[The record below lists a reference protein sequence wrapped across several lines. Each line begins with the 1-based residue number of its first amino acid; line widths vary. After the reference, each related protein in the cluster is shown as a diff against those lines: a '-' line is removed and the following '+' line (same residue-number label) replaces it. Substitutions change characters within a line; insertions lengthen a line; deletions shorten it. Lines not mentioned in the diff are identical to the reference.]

1 MLLIKCR
8 RLKRGYLSMKD
19 NGTFGWL
26 STSHRKKLVLM
37 IVAILMVCILE
48 CVRLGVIMTVKSEY
62 YMQKADELHQR
73 ERRIKAKRGRILDRN
88 GEILAANEVVCTV
101 SVIHSQIDDEDK
113 VIKVLAGELD
123 MDVEEVTK
131 KVKKVSSMEYIKTNV
146 AKDIGDAIREYDLPG
161 VKIDEDY
168 KRVYPY
174 NELASKV
181 LGFTG
186 ADNQG
191 ILGLEAKYDT
201 YLSGTNGQILTL
213 SDAGGI
219 EIKGS
224 REDRILPVDGQ
235 DLYTTLD
242 VNIQKYATQLA
253 WETMVKKEAKQ
264 VSIIVMRPDNGEILA
279 MANIPEYNLNSPYE
293 LNYEPDEEEAQ
304 KDKMDLL
311 NNMWRNFCIND
322 TYEPGSIFKTVTA
335 TAALE
340 TGVVGLN
347 DSFTCSGATVVSD
360 RRIRCHK
367 TTGHGTQDFTHTVYN
382 SCNPAFVEWGRRVGT
397 DNMYLYMGKLGLLA
411 KTGIDLSGEA
421 GTIIHKQEN
430 VGAVELATM
439 SFGQSFQIT
448 PVQMLRAVSA
458 IVNGGRLVTP
468 HFGLYTGSSDGSVV
482 NEFAYSTQD
491 EAISSQTSET
501 MKKILEGVVSEG
513 GGTKA
518 YIDGYS
524 IGGKTATSQKLPRGS
539 GKYISSFIGFAPADN
554 PQVIAMCLIDEPT
567 GVYYGGTIAA
577 PVVKT
582 LYENILPYIGIERS
596 VQLEKTMIDSN
607 IFLYTFCMKGSKRRW
622 I

>member
-1 MLLIKCR
+1 
-8 RLKRGYLSMKD
+8 MKD

-48 CVRLGVIMTVKSEY
+48 CVRLGVIMTAKSEY

-279 MANIPEYNLNSPYE
+279 MANVPEYNLNSPYE

-554 PQVIAMCLIDEPT
+554 PVVMAAVLIDEPEGT
-567 GVYYGGTIAA
+567 YYGGTIAA
-577 PVVKT
+577 PVVRDIF
-582 LYENILPYIGIERS
+582 LNILPYLGIDK
-596 VQLEKTMIDSN
+596 VSN
-607 IFLYTFCMKGSKRRW
+607 EY
-622 I
+622 

>member
-1 MLLIKCR
+1 
-8 RLKRGYLSMKD
+8 MKD
-19 NGTFGWL
+19 NDTFGWL
-26 STSHRKKLVLM
+26 STGHRKKLVLM
-37 IVAILMVCILE
+37 IAAILMVCILE

-101 SVIHSQIDDEDK
+101 SVIHSQIEDEDK

-213 SDAGGI
+213 SDGGGI

-279 MANIPEYNLNSPYE
+279 MANVPEYNLNSPYE

-347 DSFTCSGATVVSD
+347 DSFTCSGATIVSD

-596 VQLEKTMIDSN
+596 VQLEKNDN
-607 IFLYTFCMKGSKRRW
+607 
-622 I
+622 

>member
-1 MLLIKCR
+1 
-8 RLKRGYLSMKD
+8 MKD
-19 NGTFGWL
+19 NDTFGWL

-37 IVAILMVCILE
+37 IAAILMVCILE

-101 SVIHSQIDDEDK
+101 SVIHSQIEDEDK
-113 VIKVLAGELD
+113 VIKVLAGELN

-279 MANIPEYNLNSPYE
+279 MANVPEYNLNSPYE

-397 DNMYLYMGKLGLLA
+397 DNMYLYMGKLGLLT

-596 VQLEKTMIDSN
+596 VQLEKNDD
-607 IFLYTFCMKGSKRRW
+607 
-622 I
+622 

>member
-37 IVAILMVCILE
+37 IVAILMVCIFE

-101 SVIHSQIDDEDK
+101 SVIHSQIEDEDK

-279 MANIPEYNLNSPYE
+279 MANVPEYNLNSPYE

-539 GKYISSFIGFAPADN
+539 GKYISSFIGFAPAEN

-596 VQLEKTMIDSN
+596 VQLEKNDD
-607 IFLYTFCMKGSKRRW
+607 
-622 I
+622 

>member
-19 NGTFGWL
+19 NDTFGWL

-37 IVAILMVCILE
+37 IAAILMVCILE

-101 SVIHSQIDDEDK
+101 SVIHSQIEDEDK
-113 VIKVLAGELD
+113 VIKVLAGELN

-146 AKDIGDAIREYDLPG
+146 AKDIGDAIREYNLSG

-279 MANIPEYNLNSPYE
+279 MANVPEYNLNSPYE

-596 VQLEKTMIDSN
+596 VQLEKNGD
-607 IFLYTFCMKGSKRRW
+607 
-622 I
+622 

>member
-1 MLLIKCR
+1 
-8 RLKRGYLSMKD
+8 MKD
-19 NGTFGWL
+19 NDTFGWL

-37 IVAILMVCILE
+37 IAAILMVCILE

-101 SVIHSQIDDEDK
+101 SVIHSQIEDEDK
-113 VIKVLAGELD
+113 VIKVLAGELN

-131 KVKKVSSMEYIKTNV
+131 KVKEVSSMEYIKTNV

-279 MANIPEYNLNSPYE
+279 MANVPEYNLNSPYE
-293 LNYEPDEEEAQ
+293 LNYEPDEEDAQ

-347 DSFTCSGATVVSD
+347 DSFTCSGATVVAD

-596 VQLEKTMIDSN
+596 VQLEKNDD
-607 IFLYTFCMKGSKRRW
+607 
-622 I
+622 

>member
-1 MLLIKCR
+1 
-8 RLKRGYLSMKD
+8 MKD
-19 NGTFGWL
+19 NDTFGWL

-37 IVAILMVCILE
+37 IAAILMVCILE

-101 SVIHSQIDDEDK
+101 SVIHSQIEDEDK

-279 MANIPEYNLNSPYE
+279 MANVPEYNLNSPYE

-491 EAISSQTSET
+491 EAISSKTSET

-596 VQLEKTMIDSN
+596 VQLEKNDD
-607 IFLYTFCMKGSKRRW
+607 
-622 I
+622 

>member
-1 MLLIKCR
+1 
-8 RLKRGYLSMKD
+8 MKD
-19 NGTFGWL
+19 NDTFGWL

-37 IVAILMVCILE
+37 IVAIFMVCILE

-101 SVIHSQIDDEDK
+101 SVIHSQIEDEDK

-224 REDRILPVDGQ
+224 REDRVLPVDGQ

-242 VNIQKYATQLA
+242 VNIQEYAMQLA
-253 WETMVKKEAKQ
+253 WETMVKKEAKR

-279 MANIPEYNLNSPYE
+279 MANVPEYNLNSPYE

-382 SCNPAFVEWGRRVGT
+382 SCNPAFVEWGRRVGV

-448 PVQMLRAVSA
+448 PVQMLRAVAA
-458 IVNGGRLVTP
+458 IVNGGKLVTP
-468 HFGLYTGSSDGSVV
+468 HFGLYTSSSDGSVV
-482 NEFAYSTQD
+482 NEFAYSTEE
-491 EAISSQTSET
+491 EAISSQTSEM
-501 MKKILEGVVSEG
+501 MKQILEGVVSEG

-518 YIDGYS
+518 YIEGYS

-539 GKYISSFIGFAPADN
+539 GKYISSFIGFAPAEN
-554 PQVIAMCLIDEPT
+554 PQVIAMCQIDEPT

-582 LYENILPYIGIERS
+582 LYENILPYLGIERS
-596 VQLEKTMIDSN
+596 VQLEKNSD
-607 IFLYTFCMKGSKRRW
+607 
-622 I
+622 

>member
-1 MLLIKCR
+1 LLLIKCR

-37 IVAILMVCILE
+37 IAAILMVCILE

-101 SVIHSQIDDEDK
+101 SVIHSQIEDEDK

-279 MANIPEYNLNSPYE
+279 MANVPEYNLNSPYE

-582 LYENILPYIGIERS
+582 LYEYIAVYWYRKVS
-596 VQLEKTMIDSN
+596 ST
-607 IFLYTFCMKGSKRRW
+607 
-622 I
+622 

>member
-19 NGTFGWL
+19 NDTFGWL

-37 IVAILMVCILE
+37 IAAILMVCILE

-62 YMQKADELHQR
+62 YMQKADELHKR

-101 SVIHSQIDDEDK
+101 SVIHSQIEDEDK
-113 VIKVLAGELD
+113 VIKVLAGELN

-146 AKDIGDAIREYDLPG
+146 EKDIGDAIREYDLPG

-279 MANIPEYNLNSPYE
+279 MANVPEYNLNSPYE
-293 LNYEPDEEEAQ
+293 LNYEPDEEETQ

-347 DSFTCSGATVVSD
+347 DSFTCSGATVVLD

-397 DNMYLYMGKLGLLA
+397 DNMYLYMGNLGLLA

-596 VQLEKTMIDSN
+596 VQLEKNDD
-607 IFLYTFCMKGSKRRW
+607 
-622 I
+622 

>member
-1 MLLIKCR
+1 
-8 RLKRGYLSMKD
+8 MKD

-37 IVAILMVCILE
+37 IAAILMVCILE

-101 SVIHSQIDDEDK
+101 SVIHSQIEDEDK

-279 MANIPEYNLNSPYE
+279 MANVPEYNLNSPYE
-293 LNYEPDEEEAQ
+293 LNYEPDEEEEQ

-596 VQLEKTMIDSN
+596 VQLEKNDD
-607 IFLYTFCMKGSKRRW
+607 
-622 I
+622 

>member
-1 MLLIKCR
+1 
-8 RLKRGYLSMKD
+8 MKD
-19 NGTFGWL
+19 NDTFGWL
-26 STSHRKKLVLM
+26 STGHRKKLVLM
-37 IVAILMVCILE
+37 IAAILMVCILE
-48 CVRLGVIMTVKSEY
+48 CVRLGVIMMVKSEY

-101 SVIHSQIDDEDK
+101 SVIHSQIEDEDK

-279 MANIPEYNLNSPYE
+279 MANVPEYNLNSPYE
-293 LNYEPDEEEAQ
+293 LNYEPDEEDAQ

-596 VQLEKTMIDSN
+596 VQLEKNDD
-607 IFLYTFCMKGSKRRW
+607 
-622 I
+622 

>member
-1 MLLIKCR
+1 
-8 RLKRGYLSMKD
+8 MKD
-19 NGTFGWL
+19 NDTFGWL
-26 STSHRKKLVLM
+26 STGHRKKLVLM
-37 IVAILMVCILE
+37 IAAILMVCILE

-101 SVIHSQIDDEDK
+101 SVIHSQIEDEDK

-279 MANIPEYNLNSPYE
+279 MANVPEYNLNSPYE

-347 DSFTCSGATVVSD
+347 DSFTCSGATIVSD

-582 LYENILPYIGIERS
+582 LYENILPYICIERS
-596 VQLEKTMIDSN
+596 VQLEKNDD
-607 IFLYTFCMKGSKRRW
+607 
-622 I
+622 

>member
-1 MLLIKCR
+1 
-8 RLKRGYLSMKD
+8 MKD
-19 NGTFGWL
+19 NDTFGWL

-37 IVAILMVCILE
+37 IAAILMVCILE

-101 SVIHSQIDDEDK
+101 SVIHSQIEDEDK

-279 MANIPEYNLNSPYE
+279 MANVPEYNLNSPYE

-458 IVNGGRLVTP
+458 IVNGGGLVTP

-596 VQLEKTMIDSN
+596 VQLEKNDD
-607 IFLYTFCMKGSKRRW
+607 
-622 I
+622 

>member
-1 MLLIKCR
+1 
-8 RLKRGYLSMKD
+8 MKD
-19 NGTFGWL
+19 NDTFGWL

-37 IVAILMVCILE
+37 IAAILMVCILE

-101 SVIHSQIDDEDK
+101 SVIHSQIEDEDK

-131 KVKKVSSMEYIKTNV
+131 KVKKVSAMEYIKTNV

-279 MANIPEYNLNSPYE
+279 MANVPEYNLNSPYE

-596 VQLEKTMIDSN
+596 VQLEKNDD
-607 IFLYTFCMKGSKRRW
+607 
-622 I
+622 

>member
-1 MLLIKCR
+1 
-8 RLKRGYLSMKD
+8 MKD
-19 NGTFGWL
+19 NDTFGWL

-37 IVAILMVCILE
+37 IAAILMVCILE

-101 SVIHSQIDDEDK
+101 SVIHSQIEDEDK
-113 VIKVLAGELD
+113 VIKVLAGELN

-219 EIKGS
+219 DIKGS

-279 MANIPEYNLNSPYE
+279 MANVPEYNLNSPYE
-293 LNYEPDEEEAQ
+293 LNYEPDEEDAQ

-347 DSFTCSGATVVSD
+347 DSFTCSGATVVAD

-397 DNMYLYMGKLGLLA
+397 DNMYLYMGKLGLLT

-596 VQLEKTMIDSN
+596 VQLEKNDD
-607 IFLYTFCMKGSKRRW
+607 
-622 I
+622 

>member
-1 MLLIKCR
+1 
-8 RLKRGYLSMKD
+8 MKD
-19 NGTFGWL
+19 NDTFGWL
-26 STSHRKKLVLM
+26 STGHRKKLVLM
-37 IVAILMVCILE
+37 IAAILMVCILE
-48 CVRLGVIMTVKSEY
+48 CIRLGVIMTVKSEY

-101 SVIHSQIDDEDK
+101 FVIHSQIEDEDK

-279 MANIPEYNLNSPYE
+279 MANVPEYNLNSPYE

-347 DSFTCSGATVVSD
+347 DSFTCSGATIVSD

-397 DNMYLYMGKLGLLA
+397 DNMYLYMGKLGLLS

-596 VQLEKTMIDSN
+596 VQLEKNDD
-607 IFLYTFCMKGSKRRW
+607 
-622 I
+622 

>member
-1 MLLIKCR
+1 
-8 RLKRGYLSMKD
+8 MKD
-19 NGTFGWL
+19 NDTFGWL

-62 YMQKADELHQR
+62 YMQNADELHQR

-101 SVIHSQIDDEDK
+101 SVIHSQIEDEDK

-279 MANIPEYNLNSPYE
+279 MANVPEYNLNSPYE

-448 PVQMLRAVSA
+448 PIQMLRAVSA

-554 PQVIAMCLIDEPT
+554 PQVIAMCLIDEPI

-582 LYENILPYIGIERS
+582 LYENILPYIGIERA
-596 VQLEKTMIDSN
+596 VQLEKNDD
-607 IFLYTFCMKGSKRRW
+607 
-622 I
+622 

>member
-37 IVAILMVCILE
+37 IAAILMVCILE

-101 SVIHSQIDDEDK
+101 SVIHSQIEDEDK

-264 VSIIVMRPDNGEILA
+264 VSIIVMRHDNGEILA
-279 MANIPEYNLNSPYE
+279 MANVPEYNLNSPYE

-596 VQLEKTMIDSN
+596 VQLEKNDD
-607 IFLYTFCMKGSKRRW
+607 
-622 I
+622 

>member
-1 MLLIKCR
+1 
-8 RLKRGYLSMKD
+8 MKAD
-19 NGTFGWL
+19 DTFGWL
-26 STSHRKKLVLM
+26 GTGHRKKLVFM
-37 IVAILMVCILE
+37 IAAVLLVCILE
-48 CVRLGVIMTVKSEY
+48 SVRLGVIMTTKSEY

-101 SVIHSQIDDEDK
+101 SVIHSQIEDEDK

-224 REDRILPVDGQ
+224 REDRVLPVDGQ

-242 VNIQKYATQLA
+242 VNIQEYAMQLA
-253 WETMVKKEAKQ
+253 WETMVKKEAKR

-279 MANIPEYNLNSPYE
+279 MANVPEYNLNSPYE

-382 SCNPAFVEWGRRVGT
+382 SCNPAFVEWGRRVGV

-448 PVQMLRAVSA
+448 PVQMLRAVAA
-458 IVNGGRLVTP
+458 IVNGGKLVTP
-468 HFGLYTGSSDGSVV
+468 HFGLYTSSSDGSVV
-482 NEFAYSTQD
+482 NEFAYSTEE
-491 EAISSQTSET
+491 EAISSQTSEM
-501 MKKILEGVVSEG
+501 MKQILEGVVSEG

-518 YIDGYS
+518 YIEGYS

-539 GKYISSFIGFAPADN
+539 GKYISSFIGFAPAEN

-582 LYENILPYIGIERS
+582 LY
-596 VQLEKTMIDSN
+596 
-607 IFLYTFCMKGSKRRW
+607 
-622 I
+622 

>member
-131 KVKKVSSMEYIKTNV
+131 KVQKVYSMEYIKTNV

-279 MANIPEYNLNSPYE
+279 MANVPEYNLNSPYE

-596 VQLEKTMIDSN
+596 VQLEKNDD
-607 IFLYTFCMKGSKRRW
+607 
-622 I
+622 

>member
-1 MLLIKCR
+1 
-8 RLKRGYLSMKD
+8 MKD
-19 NGTFGWL
+19 NDTFGWL
-26 STSHRKKLVLM
+26 STGHRKKLVLM
-37 IVAILMVCILE
+37 IAAILMVCILE

-101 SVIHSQIDDEDK
+101 SVIHSQIEDEDK

-253 WETMVKKEAKQ
+253 WETMVKKEGKQ

-279 MANIPEYNLNSPYE
+279 MANVPEYNLNSPYE
-293 LNYEPDEEEAQ
+293 LNYEPDEEDAQ

-596 VQLEKTMIDSN
+596 VQLEKNDD
-607 IFLYTFCMKGSKRRW
+607 
-622 I
+622 

>member
-19 NGTFGWL
+19 NDTFGWL

-37 IVAILMVCILE
+37 IAAILMVCILE

-101 SVIHSQIDDEDK
+101 SVIHSQIEDEDK
-113 VIKVLAGELD
+113 VIKVLAGELN

-146 AKDIGDAIREYDLPG
+146 EKDIGDAIREYDLPG

-264 VSIIVMRPDNGEILA
+264 VSIIVMRLDNGEILA
-279 MANIPEYNLNSPYE
+279 MANVPEYNLNSPYE
-293 LNYEPDEEEAQ
+293 LNYEPDEEETQ

-596 VQLEKTMIDSN
+596 VQLEKNDD
-607 IFLYTFCMKGSKRRW
+607 
-622 I
+622 

>member
-279 MANIPEYNLNSPYE
+279 MANVPEYNLNSPYE

-340 TGVVGLN
+340 TGVGGLN

-596 VQLEKTMIDSN
+596 VQLEKNDD
-607 IFLYTFCMKGSKRRW
+607 
-622 I
+622 

>member
-37 IVAILMVCILE
+37 IAAILMVCILE

-101 SVIHSQIDDEDK
+101 SVIHSQIEDEDK

-131 KVKKVSSMEYIKTNV
+131 KVEKVSSMEYIKTNV

-201 YLSGTNGQILTL
+201 YLSGTNGRILTL

-279 MANIPEYNLNSPYE
+279 MANVPEYNLNSPYE

-596 VQLEKTMIDSN
+596 VQLEKNDD
-607 IFLYTFCMKGSKRRW
+607 
-622 I
+622 

>member
-19 NGTFGWL
+19 NDTFGWL

-37 IVAILMVCILE
+37 IAAILMVCILE

-101 SVIHSQIDDEDK
+101 SVIHSQIEDEDK
-113 VIKVLAGELD
+113 VIKVLAGELN

-146 AKDIGDAIREYDLPG
+146 EKDIGDAIREYDLPG

-279 MANIPEYNLNSPYE
+279 MANVPEYNLNSPYE
-293 LNYEPDEEEAQ
+293 LNYEPDEEETQ

-501 MKKILEGVVSEG
+501 MKKILDGVVSEG

-596 VQLEKTMIDSN
+596 VQLEKNDD
-607 IFLYTFCMKGSKRRW
+607 
-622 I
+622 

>member
-1 MLLIKCR
+1 
-8 RLKRGYLSMKD
+8 MKD
-19 NGTFGWL
+19 NDTFGWL
-26 STSHRKKLVLM
+26 STGHRKKLVLM
-37 IVAILMVCILE
+37 IAAILMVCILE

-101 SVIHSQIDDEDK
+101 SVIHSQIEDEDK

-279 MANIPEYNLNSPYE
+279 MANVPEYNLNSPYE

-322 TYEPGSIFKTVTA
+322 TYEPGSIFKTFTA

-347 DSFTCSGATVVSD
+347 DSFTCSGATIVSD

-596 VQLEKTMIDSN
+596 VQLEKNDD
-607 IFLYTFCMKGSKRRW
+607 
-622 I
+622 

>member
-8 RLKRGYLSMKD
+8 RLKRGYLSMKN

-279 MANIPEYNLNSPYE
+279 MANVPEYNLNSPYG

-596 VQLEKTMIDSN
+596 VQLEKNDD
-607 IFLYTFCMKGSKRRW
+607 
-622 I
+622 

>member
-19 NGTFGWL
+19 NDTFGWL

-37 IVAILMVCILE
+37 IAAILMVCILE

-101 SVIHSQIDDEDK
+101 SVIHSQIEDEDK
-113 VIKVLAGELD
+113 VIKVLAGELN

-146 AKDIGDAIREYDLPG
+146 AKDIGDAIREYNLSG

-279 MANIPEYNLNSPYE
+279 MANVPEYNLNSQYE

-596 VQLEKTMIDSN
+596 VQLEKNDD
-607 IFLYTFCMKGSKRRW
+607 
-622 I
+622 

>member
-37 IVAILMVCILE
+37 IVAILMVSILE
-48 CVRLGVIMTVKSEY
+48 CVRLGVIMTAKSEY

-101 SVIHSQIDDEDK
+101 SVIHSQIEDEDK

-201 YLSGTNGQILTL
+201 YLLGTNGQILTL

-279 MANIPEYNLNSPYE
+279 MANVPEYNLNSPYE

-596 VQLEKTMIDSN
+596 VQLEKNDD
-607 IFLYTFCMKGSKRRW
+607 
-622 I
+622 

>member
-8 RLKRGYLSMKD
+8 RLKRGYLLMKD
-19 NGTFGWL
+19 GMGFGWL
-26 STSHRKKLVLM
+26 NTGHRKKLVFM
-37 IVAILMVCILE
+37 IVAVLLVSILE
-48 CVRLGVIMTVKSEY
+48 CVRLGVIMTAKSEY

-73 ERRIKAKRGRILDRN
+73 ERKIKAKRGRILDRN
-88 GEILAANEVVCTV
+88 GTVLAANEVVCTV
-101 SVIHSQIDDEDK
+101 SVIHSQIEDEEK

-123 MDVEEVTK
+123 MDVKEVTK

-146 AKDIGDAIREYDLPG
+146 AKDTGDEIRKYNLAG
-161 VKIDEDY
+161 VKVDEDY

-174 NELASKV
+174 DELASKV

-201 YLSGTNGQILTL
+201 YLAGTNGQILTL

-224 REDRILPVDGQ
+224 REDRVLPVDGQ

-264 VSIIVMRPDNGEILA
+264 VSIIVTRPDNGEILA
-279 MANIPEYNLNSPYE
+279 MANVPEYNLNSPYE

-397 DNMYLYMGKLGLLA
+397 DNMYLYMGKLGLLT

-468 HFGLYTGSSDGSVV
+468 HFGLYTSSSDGSVV

-554 PQVIAMCLIDEPT
+554 PQVIAMCLIDEPK

-582 LYENILPYIGIERS
+582 LYENILPYIGIERA
-596 VQLEKTMIDSN
+596 VQLEKNDD
-607 IFLYTFCMKGSKRRW
+607 
-622 I
+622 

>member
-1 MLLIKCR
+1 
-8 RLKRGYLSMKD
+8 MKD
-19 NGTFGWL
+19 NDTFGWL

-37 IVAILMVCILE
+37 IAAILMVCILE

-101 SVIHSQIDDEDK
+101 SVIHSQIEDEDK
-113 VIKVLAGELD
+113 VIKVLAGELN

-279 MANIPEYNLNSPYE
+279 MANVPEYNLNSPYE
-293 LNYEPDEEEAQ
+293 LNYEPDEEDAQ

-347 DSFTCSGATVVSD
+347 DSFTCSGATVVAD

-382 SCNPAFVEWGRRVGT
+382 SCNPAFVELGRRVGT
-397 DNMYLYMGKLGLLA
+397 DNMYLYMGKLGLLT

-596 VQLEKTMIDSN
+596 VQLEKNDD
-607 IFLYTFCMKGSKRRW
+607 
-622 I
+622 

>member
-19 NGTFGWL
+19 NDTFGWL

-37 IVAILMVCILE
+37 IAAILMVCILE

-101 SVIHSQIDDEDK
+101 SVIHSQIEDEDK
-113 VIKVLAGELD
+113 VIKVLAGELN

-146 AKDIGDAIREYDLPG
+146 EKDIGDAIREYDLPG

-279 MANIPEYNLNSPYE
+279 MANVPEYNLNSPYE
-293 LNYEPDEEEAQ
+293 LNYEPDEEETQ

-347 DSFTCSGATVVSD
+347 DSFTCSGAIVVSD

-596 VQLEKTMIDSN
+596 VQLEKNDD
-607 IFLYTFCMKGSKRRW
+607 
-622 I
+622 

>member
-37 IVAILMVCILE
+37 IAAILMVCILE

-101 SVIHSQIDDEDK
+101 SVIHSQIEDEDK

-279 MANIPEYNLNSPYE
+279 MANVPEYNLNSPYE

-468 HFGLYTGSSDGSVV
+468 HFGLYTSSSDGSVV

-491 EAISSQTSET
+491 EEISSQTSET

-554 PQVIAMCLIDEPT
+554 PQVIAMCLIDEPK

-582 LYENILPYIGIERS
+582 LYENILPYIGIERT
-596 VQLEKTMIDSN
+596 VQLEKNDD
-607 IFLYTFCMKGSKRRW
+607 
-622 I
+622 

>member
-37 IVAILMVCILE
+37 IAAILMVCILE

-101 SVIHSQIDDEDK
+101 SVIHSQIEDEDK

-146 AKDIGDAIREYDLPG
+146 AKDIGDAIREYDMPG

-279 MANIPEYNLNSPYE
+279 MANVPEYNLNSPYE

-596 VQLEKTMIDSN
+596 VQLEKNDD
-607 IFLYTFCMKGSKRRW
+607 
-622 I
+622 

>member
-19 NGTFGWL
+19 NDTFGWL

-37 IVAILMVCILE
+37 IAAILMVCILE

-101 SVIHSQIDDEDK
+101 SVIHSQIEDEDK
-113 VIKVLAGELD
+113 VIKVLAGELN

-146 AKDIGDAIREYDLPG
+146 EKDIGDAIREYDLPG

-201 YLSGTNGQILTL
+201 YLSGNNGQILTL

-279 MANIPEYNLNSPYE
+279 MANVPEYNLNSPYE
-293 LNYEPDEEEAQ
+293 LNYEPDEEETQ

-596 VQLEKTMIDSN
+596 VQLEKNDD
-607 IFLYTFCMKGSKRRW
+607 
-622 I
+622 

>member
-1 MLLIKCR
+1 
-8 RLKRGYLSMKD
+8 MKD
-19 NGTFGWL
+19 NDTFGWL

-37 IVAILMVCILE
+37 IAAILMVCILE

-101 SVIHSQIDDEDK
+101 SVIHSQIEDEDK
-113 VIKVLAGELD
+113 VIKVLAGELN
-123 MDVEEVTK
+123 MDVAEVTK

-279 MANIPEYNLNSPYE
+279 MANVPEYNLNSPYE

-596 VQLEKTMIDSN
+596 VQLEKNDD
-607 IFLYTFCMKGSKRRW
+607 
-622 I
+622 

>member
-1 MLLIKCR
+1 
-8 RLKRGYLSMKD
+8 MKD
-19 NGTFGWL
+19 NDTFGWL

-37 IVAILMVCILE
+37 IAAILMVCILE

-101 SVIHSQIDDEDK
+101 SVIHSQIEDEDK

-279 MANIPEYNLNSPYE
+279 MANVPEYNLNSPYE

-539 GKYISSFIGFAPADN
+539 GKYISSFIGFATADN

-596 VQLEKTMIDSN
+596 VQLEKNDD
-607 IFLYTFCMKGSKRRW
+607 
-622 I
+622 